1 MTGQV
6 LKRFSFSVDPTNGT
20 YIEEMTNSRLC
31 LGMKGVSPECY
42 RFYESLECGK
52 TVFSQQISL
61 RLFFVL

>member
-52 TVFSQQISL
+52 TVFNI
-61 RLFFVL
+61 